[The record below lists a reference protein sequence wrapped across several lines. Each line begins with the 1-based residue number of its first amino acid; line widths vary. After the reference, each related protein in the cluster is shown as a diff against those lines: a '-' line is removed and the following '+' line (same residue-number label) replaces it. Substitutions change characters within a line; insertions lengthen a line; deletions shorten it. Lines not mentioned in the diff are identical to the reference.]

1 MAGLSEFFNYR
12 EQILQKIVA
21 DELIMRAIGNP
32 GIDGLTNPTPNLEDL
47 LYTQIFPY
55 RRNDK
60 YIEAESKNYLM
71 FELAATGTDKT
82 GFFSDISLTFYVM
95 AHQTMDRIDKQGQ
108 TVLRADYITYRLEQ
122 LFKESRGFGI
132 GKLNF
137 DTVRPLITPIDF
149 YGLASIYTT
158 REFG

>member
-1 MAGLSEFFNYR
+1 MAGINEFFAYR
-12 EQILQKIVA
+12 EEVLKRICK
-21 DELIMRAIGNP
+21 DELLLRAIGNP
-32 GIDGLTNPTPNLEDL
+32 GDAALTDPTPDVENL
-47 LYTQIFPY
+47 LYKQIFPY

-60 YIEAESKNYLM
+60 YIESEVKNYLM

-82 GFFSDISLTFYVM
+82 GFFSNVSITFFVM

-108 TVLRADYITYRLEQ
+108 MVLRADYISYRLEQ

-137 DTVRPLITPIDF
+137 DTVRPLITPVDF
-149 YGLASIYTT
+149 YGLANIYSTV
-158 REFG
+158 EFG